1 MKIIF
6 KKYIVNSEV
15 DFVEGEVEKIN
26 THLTVCAG
34 IEEDVDNL
42 FNPLTYDLYVINL
55 NSQTGVEMD
64 EQRELESIQFINNKF
79 NNL

>member
-6 KKYIVNSEV
+6 KKYIVNSEI
-15 DFVEGEVEKIN
+15 DYTEDGADKIK

-42 FNPLTYDLYVINL
+42 FSPLTFDVYVINL
-55 NSQTGVEMD
+55 NSQTGIEMD
-64 EQRELESIQFINNKF
+64 EQREKESVEFINSKF